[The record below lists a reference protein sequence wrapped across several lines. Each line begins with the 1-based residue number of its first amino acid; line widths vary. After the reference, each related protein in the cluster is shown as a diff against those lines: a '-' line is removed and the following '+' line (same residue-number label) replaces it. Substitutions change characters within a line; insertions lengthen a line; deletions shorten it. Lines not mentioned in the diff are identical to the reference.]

1 MSVLDGP
8 LLTKASHIS
17 KSDTVEN
24 LANGVA
30 TRRRILRSKISSA
43 EHVGCNRVIHTIY
56 KSGELDE
63 PSTCAEIALVQKL
76 CLCVKPMLQ

>member
-17 KSDTVEN
+17 KSDTGAN

-30 TRRRILRSKISSA
+30 TRRRIYDIILLLSGIELRGDGGTNGRHESR
-43 EHVGCNRVIHTIY
+43 G
-56 KSGELDE
+56 L
-63 PSTCAEIALVQKL
+63 KL
-76 CLCVKPMLQ
+76 T